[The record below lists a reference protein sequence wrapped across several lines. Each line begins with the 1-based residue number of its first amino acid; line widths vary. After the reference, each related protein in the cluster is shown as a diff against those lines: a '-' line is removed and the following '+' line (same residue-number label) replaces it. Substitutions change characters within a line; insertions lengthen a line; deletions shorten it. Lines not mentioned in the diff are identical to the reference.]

1 MNKGHSQ
8 SGFSLLEILVAMAL
22 VTVILTMVTGS
33 SFSSRKNLDEMM
45 SKVERAVR
53 FSSDEST
60 LKNQFVRISFDIL
73 SEEQS
78 LKISYSDEDNLVI
91 DPNLIAAQAAI
102 NKKEEEEEQETKA
115 QKKNLPRDPFTPVQE
130 VDSDEFLFPTG
141 VKLIGV
147 ATSLSKMLVIDNDPQ
162 IYFYPTGEKDSAII
176 IFATDDEIG
185 YLEINPFQ
193 RVIDR
198 NYILFEEDEITQENF
213 VEKTT
218 EMAQEIY
225 KEWQSK

>member
-22 VTVILTMVTGS
+22 VTIVLTMVAGS

-60 LKNQFVRISFDIL
+60 LKNQFVRITFDIL

-78 LKISYSDEDNLVI
+78 IKISYSDEENLVI
-91 DPNLIAAQAAI
+91 DPNLVAAQAAI
-102 NKKEEEEEQETKA
+102 NKKEAEEEEQTKA
-115 QKKNLPRDPFTPVQE
+115 EQKTPPRDPFSPVQE
-130 VDSDEFLFPTG
+130 VDSDDFTFPLG
-141 VKLIGV
+141 VRLVGV
-147 ATSLSKMLVIDNDPQ
+147 ATSLSKRLVIDNDPQ

-176 IFATDDEIG
+176 IFATDDEIA
-185 YLEINPFQ
+185 YLEISPFQ

-198 NYILFEEDEITQENF
+198 NYIQFDDDVTQDNF

-225 KEWQSK
+225 KEWLSK